1 MNDTSIIYDD
11 PSKQAQAYHQMP
23 LLLQNLPSRKAYL
36 GDASDRLEKEYN
48 AC

>member
-1 MNDTSIIYDD
+1 VNDTSIIYDD
-11 PSKQAQAYHQMP
+11 PSKRVQAYNQMP
-23 LLLQNLPSRKAYL
+23 LLLQNLPGHKAYL